1 MVGCGWLWQKWALA
15 REHLVTKTQTFFSAA
30 LVLSLVYAGPTAC
43 SSSDRDFSSTSDAG
57 GGGGP
62 TSSTSDEGGTTGDIV
77 PTTRADA
84 GDDGCSDEARLVYV
98 LSLEGDLYSFAPADK
113 KFTKVGPLS
122 CPEISGL
129 TPISMAVGRD
139 AIAWVNMRDTSNPFD
154 LTPTGTLF
162 KVDVKTGKC
171 KPSAVK
177 GNIGGMGFSVDAPSK
192 TDETLYIVGG
202 PNFTSSGLARV
213 DLAAQK
219 IVTVGKLPN
228 FGQPTDL
235 ELTGTGDGK
244 LYALLVAQPM
254 GLSEVNKTS
263 AQFAKATDLSKV
275 EEPQSPMFAFS
286 FWGGDFY
293 IYTATDTAPTKT
305 TNVTRYRPSDGSVD
319 TTYMTNIGFHIVGAG
334 VSTCAPTSP
343 PK

>member
-1 MVGCGWLWQKWALA
+1 MN
-15 REHLVTKTQTFFSAA
+15 KTQAFFAA
-30 LVLSLVYAGPTAC
+30 SFFAAVGAFGPTAC
-43 SSSDRDFSSTSDAG
+43 SSSDRDFSSSSNDAG
-57 GGGGP
+57 GPSPG
-62 TSSTSDEGGTTGDIV
+62 STTTDEGGATGNFV
-77 PTTRADA
+77 PTDHSDA
-84 GDDGCSDEARLVYV
+84 ASDGCSDEARLVYV

-113 KFTKVGPLS
+113 KFTKVGPLT
-122 CPEISGL
+122 CPEIAGL

-139 AIAWVNMRDTSNPFD
+139 AVAWVNMRDTSNPFD

-171 KPSAVK
+171 SPSAVK

-213 DLAAQK
+213 DLKAQK
-219 IVTVGKLPN
+219 IITIGKLPN

-244 LYALLVAQPM
+244 LYSLLVAQPM

-263 AQFAKATDLSKV
+263 AQFATPANLSQV

-293 IYTATDTAPTKT
+293 IYTATDTSPTKT
-305 TNVTRYRPSDGSVD
+305 TNVTRYRPSDGSVN